1 MILKTEAQMNTSAMD
16 YPTPTLPYPKKRKW
30 WGERGPFITI
40 IWFLIIEKPLL
51 FQSSMSSTKW
61 ASGLSFSQF
70 SLVTATGKKQV
81 SSPPGPLLPAPG
93 ILLPVLP
100 WLLITSPSGKQIFY
114 SFLVCLSKRYL
125 FGANMIISVTDVK
138 TFIVAKVFAYSS
150 CF

>member
-1 MILKTEAQMNTSAMD
+1 MILKTEAQMNTGAMD
-16 YPTPTLPYPKKRKW
+16 YPTTTLPYPKKRKW
-30 WGERGPFITI
+30 WGERGAFITI
-40 IWFLIIEKPLL
+40 TWFLIIEKPLL
-51 FQSSMSSTKW
+51 FQSSMSS
-61 ASGLSFSQF
+61 SGLSFSQF

-100 WLLITSPSGKQIFY
+100 WLLITSPTGKRIFY